1 MTSSSNLDPFE
12 MWRQVVTK
20 LEGSINSMANNSMNS
35 EQFTRALDQLSQVST
50 GMQQTFEKV
59 LDGYFKTLR
68 LPSQKDI
75 AAIADRLQRLE
86 DKINMLQDKIDML
99 LPMEQREPVENRPL
113 RTRQPSSSDKAATEP
128 AKTSPGSGG

>member
-20 LEGSINSMANNSMNS
+20 LEGGINSMANNSMNS
-35 EQFTRALDQLSQVST
+35 EQFTRALHQFSQVST

-59 LDGYFKTLR
+59 LDGYFKALR

-75 AAIADRLQRLE
+75 AALADKLQRLE
-86 DKINMLQDKIDML
+86 DKIDML

-113 RTRQPSSSDKAATEP
+113 RTRQPSSQAKVATDP
-128 AKTSPGSGG
+128 ARSSSK

>member
-20 LEGSINSMANNSMNS
+20 LEGGINSMANNSMNS
-35 EQFTRALDQLSQVST
+35 EQFTRALHQFSQVST

-59 LDGYFKTLR
+59 LDGYFKALR

-75 AAIADRLQRLE
+75 AALADKLQRLE
-86 DKINMLQDKIDML
+86 DKIDML

-113 RTRQPSSSDKAATEP
+113 RTPQPSTHTHLATYP
-128 AKTSPGSGG
+128 AHTPSN

>member
-1 MTSSSNLDPFE
+1 MTSSSSLDPFE

-20 LEGSINSMANNSMNS
+20 LEGGINSMANSSMNS
-35 EQFTRALDQLSQVST
+35 EQFTRALQQFSQVST

-59 LDGYFKTLR
+59 LDGYFKALR

-75 AAIADRLQRLE
+75 VALADRLQRLE
-86 DKINMLQDKIDML
+86 DKIDML
-99 LPMEQREPVENRPL
+99 LPVEQRKPLENRPL
-113 RTRQPSSSDKAATEP
+113 RTRQPSSSGKTATEP

>member
-50 GMQQTFEKV
+50 GQQTFEKV

-75 AAIADRLQRLE
+75 AALADRLQRLE
-86 DKINMLQDKIDML
+86 DKIDML
-99 LPMEQREPVENRPL
+99 LPMGQREPVENRPL
-113 RTRQPSSSDKAATEP
+113 RTRQPSSSGKAATDE
-128 AKTSPGSGG
+128 TSPGSGG